1 MSNITAAK
9 RERKNITTKMCEAKV
24 AKQTKT
30 YDLKERGFYVSVSPS
45 GVATFNLKY
54 TDRNTHRRGS
64 IKVGVYHRETFDVER
79 ARNEARH
86 LKWRIANG
94 EDVAQTARQ
103 ARRLHTTLSGM
114 TVSELIDLRIAWISE
129 EIEVRRH
136 TEDGVIIKRKPRMK
150 DCANMTSHLNRFVRP
165 RLGPMI
171 AREVCNDDIATL
183 QTDIIEGKL
192 IIKKGRTSKK
202 GSISSARHMR
212 KAVSGLFNW
221 AAEAGRKYVS
231 ASPCVNLP
239 PLPEEEPRKRKLS
252 PDEIR
257 VLWRGLDRDDLPVD
271 RKICL
276 AIKFALV
283 SMLRSVEMLHIHRDE
298 LERHDLN
305 SRFPLVVIPEERVKA
320 GHEIHQPLSDL
331 AVEIAREAMGNY
343 PWMFAGRWG
352 TEPMNRKAMAAA
364 LRGRKEKVKGK
375 MVVKSIGICALLG
388 LKPFTPHDLRRTA
401 ASLMGQLKVPRS
413 IISLCL
419 DHTIKSDEH
428 GEVALV
434 TGKHY
439 DQDPRIEE
447 KREALQKLADE
458 IRRIVGEPVEAQTAD
473 TAMRRAA

>member
-1 MSNITAAK
+1 MSIIPAAR
-9 RERKNITTKMCEAKV
+9 RERKNLTKALCEARV
-24 AKQTKT
+24 TRQTKT
-30 YDLKERGFYVSVSPS
+30 YDRSVGGLYVSVSPK
-45 GVATFNLKY
+45 GAVFNLKY
-54 TDRNTHRRGS
+54 TCPVTHERRS
-64 IKVGVYHRETFDVER
+64 ISIGTYHAELFNVGH
-79 ARNEARH
+79 ARTEAML
-86 LKWRIANG
+86 LKAKIGRG

-103 ARRLHTTLSGM
+103 AKARQAKQAL
-114 TVSELIDLRIAWISE
+114 TVGELIDRRIAWISE

-136 TEDGVIIKRKPRMK
+136 TEDGVVIKKKPRMK
-150 DCANMTSHLNRFVRP
+150 DHANMASHLNRFIRP

-171 AREVCNDDIATL
+171 ACEVTNEDIATL
-183 QTDIIEGKL
+183 QNDIIDGTL
-192 IIKKGRTSKK
+192 IIKKGKTSKK

-212 KAVSGLFNW
+212 KAVSGLFSW

-252 PDEIR
+252 PAEIR
-257 VLWRGLDRDDLPVD
+257 VLWHGLDRPDIPVD

-276 AIKFALV
+276 ALKFALV
-283 SMLRSVEMLHIHRDE
+283 SMLRSWEMLPIHRDE
-298 LERHDLN
+298 FGRDGLN
-305 SRFPLVVIPEERVKA
+305 SALPLVVIPEERVKA
-320 GHEIHQPLSDL
+320 GREIRQPLSDL
-331 AVEIAREAMGNY
+331 AVEIAKEAMGNY
-343 PWMFAGRWG
+343 PYLFAGRWD
-352 TEPMNRKAMAAA
+352 TEPVGRKAMAAA

-375 MVVKSIGICALLG
+375 MVVKSIGLCELLG

-428 GEVALV
+428 GEVSAI

-458 IRRIVGEPVEAQTAD
+458 IRRIVAEPAEL
-473 TAMRRAA
+473 RLAA